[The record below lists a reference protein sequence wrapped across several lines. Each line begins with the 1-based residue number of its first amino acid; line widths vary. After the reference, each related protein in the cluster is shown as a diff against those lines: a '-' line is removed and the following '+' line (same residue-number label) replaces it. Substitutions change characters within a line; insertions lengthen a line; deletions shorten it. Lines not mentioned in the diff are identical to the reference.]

1 MNELDKAYKAYEAK
15 FDEEPPL
22 MFLRGLSLDEQAAA
36 INERVKDGKSFGEQA
51 NEEGFLS

>member
-15 FDEEPPL
+15 FEEEPPL

-36 INERVKDGKSFGEQA
+36 INERVKDGKDFGDHA

>member
-1 MNELDKAYKAYEAK
+1 MNELDKAYKAYEDK

-36 INERVKDGKSFGEQA
+36 INERVKDGKDFGDHA